1 MAKVYSNLTFSDP
14 WRTLKFPK
22 MYLVTDRQLLLSEA
36 PTLAK
41 ILLGRVS
48 QSQRR
53 KSVADFEVQPG
64 QRRKSFSIRPRSSS
78 DLTPSTRRQ
87 QGTWQQQDSN
97 IYENSNIYAGNFT
110 SDSPSDA
117 LFKPSSGNIC
127 LAYSPD
133 A

>member
-1 MAKVYSNLTFSDP
+1 M
-14 WRTLKFPK
+14 
-22 MYLVTDRQLLLSEA
+22 
-36 PTLAK
+36 AK
-41 ILLGRVS
+41 ILLSRVN

-64 QRRKSFSIRPRSSS
+64 SRRKSFSIRPRSSS
-78 DLTPSTRRQ
+78 DLTPSSRRQ
-87 QGTWQQQDSN
+87 QVWQQQESN
-97 IYENSNIYAGNFT
+97 VYENNGGYFA
-110 SDSPSDA
+110 SDSASDA

>member
-1 MAKVYSNLTFSDP
+1 
-14 WRTLKFPK
+14 
-22 MYLVTDRQLLLSEA
+22 MYLVTDRQLLISEA

-41 ILLGRVS
+41 ILLGRVN
-48 QSQRR
+48 QSRRR

-64 QRRKSFSIRPRSSS
+64 LRRKSFSIRPRSSS
-78 DLTPSTRRQ
+78 DLTPSSRRQ
-87 QGTWQQQDSN
+87 QVWQQQDSN
-97 IYENSNIYAGNFT
+97 IHENNAGYCT
-110 SDSPSDA
+110 SDSSSDA

>member
-1 MAKVYSNLTFSDP
+1 M
-14 WRTLKFPK
+14 TLKFK

-41 ILLGRVS
+41 ILLGRVN

-64 QRRKSFSIRPRSSS
+64 PRRKSFSIRPRSSS
-78 DLTPSTRRQ
+78 DLTPSTHRQ
-87 QGTWQQQDSN
+87 KVWQQQDSN
-97 IYENSNIYAGNFT
+97 IYENNAGYFT

>member
-1 MAKVYSNLTFSDP
+1 M
-14 WRTLKFPK
+14 
-22 MYLVTDRQLLLSEA
+22 TDRQLLLSEA

-87 QGTWQQQDSN
+87 QGTWQQQDIN

>member
-1 MAKVYSNLTFSDP
+1 M
-14 WRTLKFPK
+14 
-22 MYLVTDRQLLLSEA
+22 TDRQLLLSEA

-97 IYENSNIYAGNFT
+97 IYENSNINAGYFT

>member
-1 MAKVYSNLTFSDP
+1 MN
-14 WRTLKFPK
+14 
-22 MYLVTDRQLLLSEA
+22 LVTDRQLLLSEA

-41 ILLGRVS
+41 ILLGRVN

-64 QRRKSFSIRPRSSS
+64 PRRKSLSIRPRSSS

-97 IYENSNIYAGNFT
+97 IYENNAGYFT

>member
-1 MAKVYSNLTFSDP
+1 M
-14 WRTLKFPK
+14 
-22 MYLVTDRQLLLSEA
+22 TDRQLLLSEA

-41 ILLGRVS
+41 ILLGRV
-48 QSQRR
+48 SQRR

-97 IYENSNIYAGNFT
+97 IYENNAGYFT